1 MKKGY
6 KDKLISGATTV
17 WFLSLITT
25 NASPKLWQVAF
36 IGIALYETLQIAV
49 RIARQEA
56 RRQRRRRYITVTRRD
71 MKRVES
77 VVFNPYKEIRA

>member
-6 KDKLISGATTV
+6 KDKLIAGATTV
-17 WFLSLITT
+17 WFLSLIST
-25 NASPKLWQVAF
+25 NASPKLWQVAL
-36 IGIALYETLQIAV
+36 IGLLIYEAVQIAV
-49 RIARQEA
+49 RIARREA
-56 RRQRRRRYITVTRRD
+56 RKQRRRRYITVTRRD